1 MHCARLCK
9 GRPEL
14 TERKR
19 GRRWLYGFIWGSKA
33 DAARRRYCGRR
44 RRAVEPASR
53 SPMCRIVRARLE
65 LSVRQKA
72 LALVE
77 FLGVD
82 LAAGKPLLENVESLV
97 VIVC

>member
-9 GRPEL
+9 GRPETVGGNGKAL
-14 TERKR
+14 ALWFHI
-19 GRRWLYGFIWGSKA
+19 GGAKA
-33 DAARRRYCGRR
+33 DASRRRYCGRR
-44 RRAVEPASR
+44 RQAVEPASR

-82 LAAGKPLLENVESLV
+82 LAAGKPLLENVESLA